1 MQLSVSIIIYF
12 KKYFRNWQEGVWD
25 EVKENTEMG
34 MLKDERLKDE
44 NHTTSLTSDGDELHP
59 VPSGPPSST
68 RQGQTP

>member
-1 MQLSVSIIIYF
+1 MQLSVNMLYILKNILEIGKREF
-12 KKYFRNWQEGVWD
+12 GMRKGNI
-25 EVKENTEMG
+25 EMG

-44 NHTTSLTSDGDELHP
+44 NHTTSLTADGDELHP